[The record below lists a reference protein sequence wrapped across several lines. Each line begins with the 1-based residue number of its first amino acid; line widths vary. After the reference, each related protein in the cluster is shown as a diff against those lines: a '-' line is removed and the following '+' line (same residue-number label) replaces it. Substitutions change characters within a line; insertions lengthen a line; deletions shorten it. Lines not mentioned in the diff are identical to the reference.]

1 MRPKNIL
8 IASSLISLFIIGGV
22 IGFIRAANNT
32 NANEISPEMQ
42 AQIATREAAYN
53 DLIAQAN
60 NQIQTLNEQVNALQD
75 GKEIVNGQQ
84 TISVEEAVAAAQQS
98 TASEDYLQG
107 VPELA
112 SFDGQA
118 VYSVNFINGTVY
130 VDAFSGE
137 VLYSSIPV
145 KIDSQQAVQIA
156 ADYLQVSDTSK
167 ANVQT
172 VVVDGAEFFKVT
184 LSNYV
189 FFIDENGNIT
199 KVQVIQYTSTS
210 SNSSGSS
217 TSHESSEREHED
229 EDEHEDEHDDD

>member
-1 MRPKNIL
+1 MRQKTIL
-8 IASSLISLFIIGGV
+8 IASILISLFIIGGV

-32 NANEISPEMQ
+32 NANELSPEVQ

-60 NQIQTLNEQVNALQD
+60 DQIQTLNEQVNALQD

-84 TISVEEAVAAAQQS
+84 TISVDEAVAAAQQS
-98 TASEDYLQG
+98 ADIEDYLQG

-112 SFDGQA
+112 SFEGQT
-118 VYSVNFINGTVY
+118 VYSVNFTSGTVY
-130 VDAFSGE
+130 VDAFNGE

-145 KIDSQQAVQIA
+145 KIDGQKAVQIA

-172 VVVDGAEFFKVT
+172 VVVDGAEFYKVT

-189 FFIDENGNIT
+189 FYIDAYGNIT

-210 SNSSGSS
+210 SSSSGSS
-217 TSHESSEREHED
+217 SSHESSEREHEN
-229 EDEHEDEHDDD
+229 EHEDEHDDD

>member
-1 MRPKNIL
+1 MRQKTIL
-8 IASSLISLFIIGGV
+8 IASILISLFIIGGV

-32 NANEISPEMQ
+32 NTNEVSPEMQ

-60 NQIQTLNEQVNALQD
+60 DQIQTLNEQVNALQN

-84 TISVEEAVAAAQQS
+84 TISVDEAVAAAQQS
-98 TASEDYLQG
+98 AASDDYLQG

-112 SFDGQA
+112 SFEGQT
-118 VYSVNFINGTVY
+118 VYSVNFTSGTVY

-145 KIDSQQAVQIA
+145 KIDNQQAVQIA
-156 ADYLQVSDTSK
+156 ADYLQIGDTSR

-172 VVVDGAEFFKVT
+172 VVIDGAEFYKVS
-184 LSNYV
+184 LGSYV
-189 FFIDENGNIT
+189 VYIDAYGNIT
-199 KVQVIQYTSTS
+199 KVQEIQYTSTS
-210 SNSSGSS
+210 SSSSS
-217 TSHESSEREHED
+217 SSSSHESSEHEYEHED
-229 EDEHEDEHDDD
+229 EDEHDDD